1 MTGMLASV
9 NSLAEARLVLEAGV
23 DIIDLKQPE
32 QGALGALALADVRA
46 IVTEIDGR
54 CLVSA
59 TIGDLP
65 MQPEVVFNAVKAMAE
80 TGVDYIKI
88 GFFPG
93 GDWQGTLNKLSA
105 LTEPPV
111 PTPSPLNLQ
120 NSISSSES
128 ASTIES
134 LACMDLLT
142 ISKYKLIAVLFA
154 DTQPY
159 FSILSA
165 LKAAG
170 FVGVMV
176 DTMNKSCGSLTHLM
190 SEQDLALF
198 VNKAKELDLL
208 CGLAGSLRLA
218 DVPNLLCYQPDYL
231 GFRGAL
237 CHAHERVG
245 QLNLDAVQEIKNLI
259 LKDQL

>member
-9 NSLAEARLVLEAGV
+9 NSLAEARLVLQAGV

-32 QGALGALALADVRA
+32 QGALGALALADVQD
-46 IVTEIDGR
+46 IVVEIDGR
-54 CLVSA
+54 CPVSA

-65 MQPEVVFNAVKAMAE
+65 MQPEVVYNAVKAMAE

-93 GDWQGTLNKLSA
+93 GDWQGTLDRLSA
-105 LTEPPV
+105 L
-111 PTPSPLNLQ
+111 
-120 NSISSSES
+120 
-128 ASTIES
+128 
-134 LACMDLLT
+134 DLLT
-142 ISKYKLIAVLFA
+142 IPKYKLIAVLFA

-165 LKAAG
+165 LKTAG

-176 DTMNKSCGSLTHLM
+176 DTMDKRRGSLTQLM

-218 DVPNLLCYQPDYL
+218 DVPNLLRYQPDYL

-245 QLNLDAVQEIKNLI
+245 QLNLDAVHEIKNLI
-259 LKDQL
+259 LKNQL

>member
-32 QGALGALALADVRA
+32 QGALGALALADVRT

-65 MQPEVVFNAVKAMAE
+65 MQPEVVFSAVKAMAE

-93 GDWQGTLNKLSA
+93 GDWQGTLDRLSG
-105 LTEPPV
+105 LTD
-111 PTPSPLNLQ
+111 SSLNIQ
-120 NSISSSES
+120 NSISFTES
-128 ASTIES
+128 VSAIDS
-134 LACMDLLT
+134 LGSVDLLT
-142 ISKYKLIAVLFA
+142 IPKYKLIAVLFA
-154 DTQPY
+154 DTQPD
-159 FSILSA
+159 FSMLSA
-165 LKAAG
+165 LKTAG
-170 FVGVMV
+170 FTGVMV
-176 DTMNKSCGSLTHLM
+176 DTMNKRLGSLTQLM

-198 VNKAKELDLL
+198 VNKAKELELL

-218 DVPNLLCYQPDYL
+218 DVSSLLSYQPDYL

-237 CHAHERVG
+237 CHEHERVG
-245 QLNLDAVQEIKNLI
+245 QLNLDAVQEIKNI
-259 LKDQL
+259 ISRIIRQ